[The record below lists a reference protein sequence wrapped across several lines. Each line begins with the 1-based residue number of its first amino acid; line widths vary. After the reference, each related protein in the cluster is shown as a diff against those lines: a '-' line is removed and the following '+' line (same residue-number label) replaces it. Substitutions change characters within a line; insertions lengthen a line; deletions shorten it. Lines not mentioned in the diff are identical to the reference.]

1 MIGRV
6 LSVILVKVIW
16 NDSSQYSVDLEDIQY
31 RLSSVLLCALWSQSV
46 TLKTW
51 NWSVDLSCVQLTASL
66 CYNNVRRP
74 DSADLHLG
82 NLYTHGPA
90 QPRQVDGWRCLRCY
104 EGIKNKVQ
112 ISGYEGN
119 VMCSVCTF
127 VLVCVTSERAAVESG
142 PELLHGSGSREL
154 WSRGQQWGGAGRIF
168 LLVFLLLF
176 FFVFLLLEITNL
188 PFFLCRHTLLF
199 LSSLLWAW
207 LEKVVADFGEM
218 RAATAAPWWRPGPG
232 AQWFP
237 SLNPTNSISCCCRGK
252 NRNNY

>member
-112 ISGYEGN
+112 ISEYEGN

-168 LLVFLLLF
+168 LLRPLAPLLLRVSPPRDNQPSF
-176 FFVFLLLEITNL
+176 FS
-188 PFFLCRHTLLF
+188 
-199 LSSLLWAW
+199 LSSHFALSLFFALGVVREGGGWLWRDEGGYCCP
-207 LEKVVADFGEM
+207 LV
-218 RAATAAPWWRPGPG
+218 APWSRC
-232 AQWFP
+232 
-237 SLNPTNSISCCCRGK
+237 SMISQP
-252 NRNNY
+252 